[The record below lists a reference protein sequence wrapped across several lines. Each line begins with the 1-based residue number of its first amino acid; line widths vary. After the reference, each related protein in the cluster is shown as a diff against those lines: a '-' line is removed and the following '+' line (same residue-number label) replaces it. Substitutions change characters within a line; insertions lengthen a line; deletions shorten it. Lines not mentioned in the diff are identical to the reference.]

1 MLRPQPPPPPSPRP
15 SQRLPSSSGTD
26 LDTSPAMFTG
36 RHSRPGG
43 LCCTPP
49 TALCPGAARRPQA
62 QPRHPG
68 PVGGCSDCPPL
79 CLALQ
84 DCPAQPDPEWAAM
97 VPWGHHAG
105 LSPCPSPPPTPRA
118 TGPGIFRPP
127 SARPAGTATG
137 GPAGAARPGAPHRPG
152 RHSPLGK
159 GSVPI
164 APARVCSPGR
174 PRVCAKVASPQHTE
188 RKPRDRAPGGQA
200 GRGPAGSKGPSREPP
215 RGGAPVPAG
224 DTGPSEAAEQGPGH
238 LSGPSPHN
246 AALSLRPLPSPASI
260 LSRVPGSRPRAV
272 PEHGPG
278 SRGPTPGLPPG
289 AGWAAPI
296 SQPCR

>member
-1 MLRPQPPPPPSPRP
+1 MGGLALGCLPDPASPCLVATSGRCVSHPSSAHGRGLLPREGAGQGPGEPDRAASPQSPALPGGRPPAHEAHQVLRPQPPPSPRP

-36 RHSRPGG
+36 GHSRPGG

-127 SARPAGTATG
+127 SAGPAGTATG

-152 RHSPLGK
+152 RHSPLG
-159 GSVPI
+159 
-164 APARVCSPGR
+164 
-174 PRVCAKVASPQHTE
+174 
-188 RKPRDRAPGGQA
+188 
-200 GRGPAGSKGPSREPP
+200 
-215 RGGAPVPAG
+215 
-224 DTGPSEAAEQGPGH
+224 
-238 LSGPSPHN
+238 
-246 AALSLRPLPSPASI
+246 
-260 LSRVPGSRPRAV
+260 
-272 PEHGPG
+272 
-278 SRGPTPGLPPG
+278 
-289 AGWAAPI
+289 
-296 SQPCR
+296 